1 MLRSARSP
9 CRAPSTMAI
18 RSMRHWSRPKFFQR
32 SIRWSHLLVA
42 ASAASR
48 LLRCRYRSQLN
59 YKTWYLVSKPD
70 QVPRCNWTITG
81 IMEIRE
87 LEFNWLKRAMRDD
100 MTAVLFGTGQHIRLI
115 IHKLKSDGSMEPAR
129 ERADFFRINLLA
141 NHSQITINLHHFN
154 LPALLAV
161 EDVKPV
167 RARRLFKFLPYR
179 N

>member
-1 MLRSARSP
+1 
-9 CRAPSTMAI
+9 
-18 RSMRHWSRPKFFQR
+18 
-32 SIRWSHLLVA
+32 
-42 ASAASR
+42 
-48 LLRCRYRSQLN
+48 
-59 YKTWYLVSKPD
+59 
-70 QVPRCNWTITG
+70 
-81 IMEIRE
+81 
-87 LEFNWLKRAMRDD
+87 MRDD

-154 LPALLAV
+154 LPALLAM